1 MKSVVLWQ
9 DRLRFRQYIKGKTH
23 KYGVKFY
30 KLCESDGLLLR
41 SVIYSDFP
49 RTWHPW
55 LRTNWSNCPQID
67 GRFPAKRMVSFCRQ
81 FYNSVKLAKH
91 LSKQKHT
98 FVELSM
104 VIARQTPKALL
115 KRSWRKKNLCVKG
128 AMMLLFVSGRINATC
143 WPFLINTVLKWP
155 QYPTNAGSSPPSP
168 ELYIITIMVCQ
179 E

>member
-81 FYNSVKLAKH
+81 FLQFCKACKASFKAENIHLWNSPWWSQGKPQRHWRKLKKGESARKRSNDFVVCKWKEKRDVLTISNNHSVK
-91 LSKQKHT
+91 
-98 FVELSM
+98 M
-104 VIARQTPKALL
+104 V
-115 KRSWRKKNLCVKG
+115 
-128 AMMLLFVSGRINATC
+128 
-143 WPFLINTVLKWP
+143 
-155 QYPTNAGSSPPSP
+155 QYPTNVGSSPPSAK
-168 ELYIITIMVCQ
+168 LYMITIMVCQ